1 MSPTVRIDTE
11 VFEKLK
17 ESAEPFVDTPN
28 SVLRRILGLAPGTES
43 GASIDGVPAAE
54 SSSPRRAT
62 NGAAARR
69 TRPTQKRGVRAKPGT
84 TLSDVEY
91 EIPILEILRDN
102 GGRAPTRE
110 VIDALGDRLAGRLME
125 ADRERLSSGE
135 IRWRNR
141 AQFARLSLID
151 QGYMAKGSPRGVW
164 EISEQGLERAGGAAL
179 TEG

>member
-1 MSPTVRIDTE
+1 M
-11 VFEKLK
+11 
-17 ESAEPFVDTPN
+17 
-28 SVLRRILGLAPGTES
+28 LRTF
-43 GASIDGVPAAE
+43 GAIGAD
-54 SSSPRRAT
+54 
-62 NGAAARR
+62 GAAGGEAHASAAVEADGSARAR
-69 TRPTQKRGVRAKPGT
+69 TRAPRAEVGT
-84 TLSDVEY
+84 TLPDPEY

-110 VIDALGDRLAGRLME
+110 VIDALGDRLGGRLTD

-151 QGYMAKGSPRGVW
+151 QGYMTKGSPRGVW
-164 EISEQGLERAGGAAL
+164 EISEQGLERVGRAAQ